1 MMEKNDRSG
10 GWKYRM
16 KASVGVVLSE
26 TCGPES
32 VPGLSQMLVVCGDFQ
47 CTLSYGCI
55 TVMLAFVFT
64 WRLPVVCT
72 PLLSN
77 FL

>member
-1 MMEKNDRSG
+1 MFIVMMEKNDRSG

-32 VPGLSQMLVVCGDFQ
+32 VPGLSPRCWWCVVIFNLPCLVAAS
-47 CTLSYGCI
+47 T
-55 TVMLAFVFT
+55 
-64 WRLPVVCT
+64 
-72 PLLSN
+72 
-77 FL
+77 